1 MSLVKMDWF
10 YYRLVDGRLI
20 DDDGNDEKNFPSFSS
35 VDEAEEWLVENDI
48 RGNVKPVETKSGAE
62 LYTNIMSEEEQEKLK
77 VAARLIKAAPKML
90 EMLETIVI
98 LYRLHKN
105 STDWEKVLE
114 EAAEL
119 IKKTRGE
126 Q

>member
-1 MSLVKMDWF
+1 MTKREV
-10 YYRLVDGRLI
+10 VDG
-20 DDDGNDEKNFPSFSS
+20 
-35 VDEAEEWLVENDI
+35 VEDIEDNSGWEVDI
-48 RGNVKPVETKSGAE
+48 RHPGDLLTEKVGITFNRTSGAE

-77 VAARLIKAAPKML
+77 AAAREIALMPKML

>member
-1 MSLVKMDWF
+1 M
-10 YYRLVDGRLI
+10 
-20 DDDGNDEKNFPSFSS
+20 
-35 VDEAEEWLVENDI
+35 
-48 RGNVKPVETKSGAE
+48 
-62 LYTNIMSEEEQEKLK
+62 
-77 VAARLIKAAPKML
+77 PKML